1 MSTEPLAYRSYLLRL
16 WRAPGGIEQP
26 WRASLEDPLTG
37 ERLGFAD
44 LEALVAFLLAQIE
57 ARPLPEGKPGEFET
71 AN

>member
-16 WRAPGGIEQP
+16 WRTPGGDEQP

-44 LEALVAFLLAQIE
+44 LEALAAYLREKIE
-57 ARPLPEGKPGEFET
+57 RLPAPEQKIGQYP
-71 AN
+71 ANH